1 MGMHMPR
8 IRFHK
13 IAALVVLVAFA
24 AWMGTG
30 KFSTVGSAVADAEQ
44 KQAAEQPKAP
54 LRTVAVIAPPRLNHA
69 RAIRISGRTEAEKR
83 AILAIRVMGVIKELP
98 VKQGQHVNRGDLVM
112 RLDAE
117 DKEAAVNMAETL
129 VAQRQAEADA
139 AERLVKGGN
148 APKLQADQARAALA
162 ASKAQLET
170 AKAELARNEIYA
182 PFNGVIDRVPVEDGS
197 AIMAGGEVATLIN
210 LDPLL
215 VIGEVSERDLQYLKL
230 GSESDIRLV
239 DGETVKGTLRYI
251 SRDASAATRTFRIEV
266 AVPNEDKRLPAGMT
280 AEIMLRSAPV
290 DAVALPRSVVT
301 LGQDGD
307 LGIRAVD
314 KDSKVVFYPI
324 DLVDDTP
331 TGLVLGG
338 IPADARV
345 IVAGQDLVREGDEV
359 NPVPADAELVKKLA
373 GDVAGEIN

>member
-1 MGMHMPR
+1 MPR
-8 IRFHK
+8 MRFHK
-13 IAALVVLVAFA
+13 VAALIVLVAFA

-30 KFSTVGSAVADAEQ
+30 KFSSVGSAAAEAEQ
-44 KQAAEQPKAP
+44 KPQTAEQPKAP
-54 LRTVAVIAPPRLNHA
+54 LRKVAVIAPPRLDHA
-69 RAIRISGRTEAEKR
+69 RAIRISGHTEAEKR
-83 AILAIRVMGVIKELP
+83 ALLAIRVMGIIKELP

-117 DKEAAVNMAETL
+117 DKEAAVDMAETL
-129 VAQRQAEADA
+129 VTQRQAEADA
-139 AERLVKGGN
+139 AEKLVKGGN

-162 ASKAQLET
+162 AAKAQRET

-182 PFNGVIDRVPVEDGS
+182 PFNGVVDRVPVERGS

-230 GSESDIRLV
+230 GNNADIRLV
-239 DGETVKGTLRYI
+239 NGETVKGTLRYI

-280 AEIMLRSAPV
+280 AEITLRSEPV

-301 LGQDGD
+301 LSNDGD

-314 KDSKVVFYPI
+314 AANKVGFFPI
-324 DLVDDTP
+324 DIIDDTP
-331 TGLVLGG
+331 SGLLLGG
-338 IPADARV
+338 IPSDARV
-345 IVAGQDLVREGDEV
+345 IVMGQDLVKEGDEV
-359 NPVPADAELVKKLA
+359 IPEAVDPELVKKLA
-373 GDVAGEIN
+373 GQAASGVN

>member
-1 MGMHMPR
+1 MPR
-8 IRFHK
+8 MRFHK
-13 IAALVVLVAFA
+13 VAALIVLVAFA

-30 KFSTVGSAVADAEQ
+30 KFSSVGSAAAEAEQ
-44 KQAAEQPKAP
+44 KTQAAEQPKAP
-54 LRTVAVIAPPRLNHA
+54 LRKVAVIAPPRLDHA
-69 RAIRISGRTEAEKR
+69 RAIRISGHTEAEKR
-83 AILAIRVMGVIKELP
+83 ALLAIRVMGIIKELP

-117 DKEAAVNMAETL
+117 DKEAAVDMAETL
-129 VAQRQAEADA
+129 VTQRQAEADA
-139 AERLVKGGN
+139 AEKLVKGGN

-162 ASKAQLET
+162 AAKAQRET

-182 PFNGVIDRVPVEDGS
+182 PFNGVIDRVPVERGS

-230 GSESDIRLV
+230 GNNADIRLV
-239 DGETVKGTLRYI
+239 NGETVKGTLRYI

-280 AEIMLRSAPV
+280 AEITLRSEPV

-301 LGQDGD
+301 LSNDGD

-314 KDSKVVFYPI
+314 AANKVGFFPI
-324 DLVDDTP
+324 DIIDDTP
-331 TGLVLGG
+331 SGLLLGG
-338 IPADARV
+338 IPSDARV
-345 IVAGQDLVREGDEV
+345 IVMGQDLVKEGDEV
-359 NPVPADAELVKKLA
+359 IPEAVDPELVKKLA
-373 GDVAGEIN
+373 GQAASGVN

>member
-1 MGMHMPR
+1 MPR
-8 IRFHK
+8 MRFHK
-13 IAALVVLVAFA
+13 VAALIVLVAFA

-30 KFSTVGSAVADAEQ
+30 KFSSVGSAAAEAEQ
-44 KQAAEQPKAP
+44 KPQTAEQPKAP
-54 LRTVAVIAPPRLNHA
+54 LRKVAVIAPPRLDHA
-69 RAIRISGRTEAEKR
+69 RAIRISGHTEAEKR
-83 AILAIRVMGVIKELP
+83 ALLAIRVMGIIKELP

-117 DKEAAVNMAETL
+117 DKEAAVDMAETL
-129 VAQRQAEADA
+129 VTQRQAEADA
-139 AERLVKGGN
+139 AEKLVKGGN

-162 ASKAQLET
+162 AAKAQRET

-182 PFNGVIDRVPVEDGS
+182 PFNGVIDRVPVERGS

-215 VIGEVSERDLQYLKL
+215 VIGEVSERDLQHLKL
-230 GSESDIRLV
+230 GNNADIRLV
-239 DGETVKGTLRYI
+239 NGETVKGTLRYI

-280 AEIMLRSAPV
+280 AEITLRSEPV

-301 LGQDGD
+301 LGNDGE

-314 KDSKVVFYPI
+314 AANKVGFFPI
-324 DLVDDTP
+324 DIIDDTP
-331 TGLVLGG
+331 SGLLLGG
-338 IPADARV
+338 IPSDARV
-345 IVAGQDLVREGDEV
+345 IVMGQDLVKEGDEV
-359 NPVPADAELVKKLA
+359 IPEAVDPELVKKLA
-373 GDVAGEIN
+373 GQAASGVN